1 MEYLA
6 YSQMVI
12 ANEEAITDTELNLP
26 KFKISWKKLFR
37 TTCVA
42 VAGFGVL
49 FATVNQAA
57 QAASIPGFV
66 RTNGSCL
73 RVRSAPSINSPVV
86 ACLRNGARVAA
97 VVDTENGFTRISSG
111 DYVATKFISTSSART
126 TKPRLGVGG
135 RVVLGA
141 GSEGQAVS
149 RVQRTLGNV
158 PVTGYYGEL
167 TERAVRKFQ
176 ANYGLAVD
184 GRVGPQTRIAMG
196 L

>member
-1 MEYLA
+1 VEYLA

-12 ANEEAITDTELNLP
+12 ANEEAIADTELNLP
-26 KFKISWKKLFR
+26 KFQINWKKLFR
-37 TTCVA
+37 RACVA

-49 FATVNQAA
+49 FATVNQV
-57 QAASIPGFV
+57 QAASVPGFV

-73 RVRSAPSINSPVV
+73 RVRSGPSINSPVV
-86 ACLRNGARVAA
+86 ACLQNGARVAA
-97 VVDTENGFTRISSG
+97 VVDTENGFTRLSSG
-111 DYVATKFISTSSART
+111 NYVATKFITTSSAGT

-135 RVVLGA
+135 RVVLGV

-149 RVQRTLGNV
+149 QVQRTLGNV
-158 PVTGYYGEL
+158 PVTGYYGDL
-167 TERAVRKFQ
+167 TERAVRRFQ